1 MQTMQL
7 SDSEAVK
14 ARPNAVFKQHCSID
28 IVPTSSPTLQSVV
41 ALHVPRV
48 WEPETTKEGSILKT
62 HTN

>member
-14 ARPNAVFKQHCSID
+14 ARPFAVFKQHCSID

-48 WEPETTKEGSILKT
+48 WEPETTE
-62 HTN
+62 